1 MAQRY
6 GGTYSPEGGNRPGTP
21 SDRNGAQSRPAR
33 SPMDGKVPT
42 RAGARVNLLFLAPLP
57 LVGLAFFRDPGP
69 MALSLAG
76 AGLLLAAAWLTR
88 EGVAAHEAYDARK
101 VARRPAF
108 PRKIFAS
115 VLTGAG
121 LAAAGLVQGSA
132 IEAGIYAVL
141 GAGLHLFSFG
151 PDPLKNKG
159 AEGVDEF
166 QTDRVARAV
175 GEAEA
180 QLTAMSDAI
189 SRVRNRAL
197 QARVQGFQVTVRDMF
212 RVVEDDPRD
221 LTAARKY
228 LSVYLR
234 GARDA
239 TVKFTELYARSPDE
253 SARAD
258 YEALLDD
265 LEQNFAAKTKA
276 LLTDNRT
283 DLEVEIE
290 VLRDRL
296 AREGV
301 RMND

>member
-6 GGTYSPEGGNRPGTP
+6 GGDYSPNGSKRPERDGQNAP
-21 SDRNGAQSRPAR
+21 RRQR
-33 SPMDGKVPT
+33 SPFEGTQPA

-57 LVGLAFFRDPGP
+57 LVGLAFFRDPAP
-69 MALSLAG
+69 MALSLVG

-108 PRKIFAS
+108 PRKIFAAI
-115 VLTGAG
+115 LTGAG
-121 LAAAGLVQGSA
+121 LAAAGLVQGSM
-132 IEAGIYAVL
+132 IEAALYAIL
-141 GAGLHLFSFG
+141 GTGLHLFSFG
-151 PDPLKNKG
+151 LDPLKNK
-159 AEGVDEF
+159 ATEGVDTF
-166 QTDRVARAV
+166 QTDRVARV
-175 GEAEA
+175 VEEAEA
-180 QLTAMSDAI
+180 QLGAMSRAVDAL
-189 SRVRNRAL
+189 RDRHL
-197 QARVQGFQVTVRDMF
+197 TARVETFQLTARDMF

-221 LTAARKY
+221 LTAARKF

-239 TVKFTELYARSPDE
+239 TVKFTELYTRSHDATAR
-253 SARAD
+253 RD

-265 LEQNFAAKTKA
+265 LEQNFAAKTQA
-276 LLTDNRT
+276 LLSDNRT

-301 RMND
+301 RMDKD

>member
-6 GGTYSPEGGNRPGTP
+6 GGAYSPDGRKSP
-21 SDRNGAQSRPAR
+21 SENPSESGQTSRR
-33 SPMDGKVPT
+33 SPLHGAAPA

-57 LVGLAFFRDPGP
+57 LVGLAFFRDPAP
-69 MALSLAG
+69 MALSLVG

-115 VLTGAG
+115 LLTGAG
-121 LAAAGLVQGSA
+121 LAAAGLVQGSV
-132 IEAGIYAVL
+132 IEAAIYAVL

-151 PDPLKNKG
+151 LDPLKNKG

-180 QLTAMSDAI
+180 QLSAMSDAI
-189 SRVRNRAL
+189 LRVRDRAL
-197 QARVQGFQVTVRDMF
+197 QARVDGFQTTARDMF

-239 TVKFTELYARSPDE
+239 TVKFTELYARNQDPE
-253 SARAD
+253 ARAD

-265 LEQNFAAKTKA
+265 LEQNFAAKTQA
-276 LLTDNRT
+276 LLTDNRA

-301 RMND
+301 RMDRA

>member
-6 GGTYSPEGGNRPGTP
+6 GGTYSPDEKKAADHQMVGQHTP
-21 SDRNGAQSRPAR
+21 PPR
-33 SPMDGKVPT
+33 SPLQGKT
-42 RAGARVNLLFLAPLP
+42 AARAGARVNLLFLAPLP
-57 LVGLAFFRDPGP
+57 LVGMAFFRDPGA
-69 MALSLAG
+69 MALSLVG
-76 AGLLLAAAWLTR
+76 AGLLLSAAWLTR

-101 VARRPAF
+101 LARKPAF

-121 LAAAGLVQGSA
+121 LAVAGLVQGSPVQA
-132 IEAGIYAVL
+132 AIYAAL

-151 PDPLKNKG
+151 PDPLRNKST
-159 AEGVDEF
+159 EGVDAF
-166 QTDRVARAV
+166 QTDRVARVV

-180 QLTAMSDAI
+180 QLSAMQEAI
-189 SRVRNRAL
+189 GPLRDRAL
-197 QARVQGFQVTVRDMF
+197 LARVERFQTTARDMF
-212 RVVEDDPRD
+212 RVVEEDPRD
-221 LTAARKY
+221 LTAARKF

-234 GARDA
+234 GAREA
-239 TVKFTELYARSPDE
+239 SVKFAELYTRRQDR

-265 LEQNFAAKTKA
+265 LEQNFAAKTTA
-276 LLTDNRT
+276 LLQDNRT
-283 DLEVEIE
+283 DLDVEIE